1 MTILGLCS
9 YVKVLYLRRLNYRKK
24 RRSRLNQMFDYHGS
38 QLSSLAHDSF
48 RIKNGK
54 SMIIDPFN
62 LRSTPEHADILLISH
77 EHFDHLSL
85 DNIKKV
91 VTENTTIVTIPAVK
105 KELSSLKVKEV
116 KAAKPGDKL
125 KIGDISIELV
135 PAYNLNK
142 FREPGKVFH
151 PKEDGKAGFIIGI
164 RGVRVYHAGD
174 TDAIPEM
181 KGLKP
186 DVALLPVSGTYVMTP
201 EEAAQAA
208 KMVEP
213 KLAIPMHY
221 GVIVGS
227 EQDAQKFKQLA
238 TVEVQI
244 LKPE

>member
-1 MTILGLCS
+1 LYEYQGLKISWLG
-9 YVKVLYLRRLNYRKK
+9 
-24 RRSRLNQMFDYHGS
+24 
-38 QLSSLAHDSF
+38 HDSF
-48 RIKNGK
+48 KIKNGK
-54 SMIIDPFN
+54 TVIIDPFKI
-62 LRSTPEHADILLISH
+62 RPSSDKADILLISH
-77 EHFDHLSL
+77 EHFDHFSL
-85 DNIKKV
+85 DDIRKV
-91 VTENTTIVTIPAVK
+91 VNENTTIVTIPAVK
-105 KELSSLKVKEV
+105 KELSGLKVKEV
-116 KAAKPGDKL
+116 KAVKPGDKL
-125 KIGDISIELV
+125 KLGDVSIEVV

-151 PKEDGKAGFIIGI
+151 PKGDGQAGFIIGI
-164 RGVRVYHAGD
+164 QGVRVYHAGD

-221 GVIVGS
+221 GVIVGT
-227 EQDAQKFKQLA
+227 ELDAQKFKQLTA
-238 TVEVQI
+238 IEVQI

>member
-1 MTILGLCS
+1 MYEYRGLKISWLG
-9 YVKVLYLRRLNYRKK
+9 
-24 RRSRLNQMFDYHGS
+24 
-38 QLSSLAHDSF
+38 HDSF
-48 RIKNGK
+48 KIKNGK
-54 SMIIDPFN
+54 TVIIDPFKI
-62 LRSTPEHADILLISH
+62 RSTSDKADILLISH
-77 EHFDHLSL
+77 EHFDHFSL
-85 DNIKKV
+85 DDIKKV
-91 VTENTTIVTIPAVK
+91 VNENTTIVTIPLVK
-105 KELSSLKVKEV
+105 KELSGLKVKEV
-116 KAAKPGDKL
+116 MAVKPGEKL
-125 KIGDISIELV
+125 KLGDVSVEVV

-164 RGVRVYHAGD
+164 NGVTVYHAGD

-221 GVIVGS
+221 GVIVGT
-227 EQDAQKFKQLA
+227 EKDAQKFKQLT

-244 LKPE
+244 LKAE